1 MEKIQ
6 PMRMNKLKV
15 NVLKSSENEMKLE
28 VEGAGHSLLN
38 VLQKTLLEDEKI
50 DVAGYHVPHPL
61 IDSGILYVQTRK
73 RTAFGSKFSKGIV
86 IRTET
91 DNGREAAD
99 FIDHIMDES
108 KKIWNEF
115 FPESSF
121 DYFFLDEFY
130 AHHML

>member
-50 DVAGYHVPHPL
+50 DVAGYHIPHPL
-61 IDSGILYVQTRK
+61 IDSGILYVQTK
-73 RTAFGSKFSKGIV
+73 EKQKPEDVVLEATKKVLAQNKDFQKAFKKASKGY
-86 IRTET
+86 
-91 DNGREAAD
+91 
-99 FIDHIMDES
+99 
-108 KKIWNEF
+108 KPK
-115 FPESSF
+115 
-121 DYFFLDEFY
+121 
-130 AHHML
+130 